1 MAEKKGKTTK
11 KILHLG
17 HILLEFLR
25 KIIKAMGKS
34 DHSAE
39 TLKQSSHSVK
49 SGVSESASTKSGA
62 TASKT
67 VQTGSTHA
75 NVYEGGVTTA
85 KSTVSSVT
93 AGAGTTGAAVS
104 GTTAMV
110 ILVIAIVTV
119 AGLGTYIYNTEQQ
132 SIESVKNLIW
142 GPNFVFVWNT
152 MGVEIPQQNQQTEV
166 NHSQSV
172 SGGTNTPSSNSEQ
185 DLQAD
190 YGTSGSNIEFV
201 VPENP

>member
-17 HILLEFLR
+17 HILLEFFR

-34 DHSAE
+34 DHSTEA
-39 TLKQSSHSVK
+39 LKQSTHGTK
-49 SGVSESASTKSGA
+49 GGVSKGASTKSGI

-67 VQTGSTHA
+67 AQTGSTHA
-75 NVYEGGVTTA
+75 NVYEGGATTA
-85 KSTVSSVT
+85 ESTVSSVT
-93 AGAGTTGAAVS
+93 AGASTTGAAVS
-104 GTTAMV
+104 GTTTLV

-119 AGLGTYIYNTEQQ
+119 VGLGTYIYNTEQQ
-132 SIESVKNLIW
+132 SMESVKNLIW
-142 GPNFVFVWNT
+142 GPNFVFSWNT

-166 NHSQSV
+166 NNSQSV
-172 SGGTNTPSSNSEQ
+172 VGGTNNPSSTSEQ
-185 DLQAD
+185 DLGAD
-190 YGTSGSNIEFV
+190 DGTSGSNIEFV